1 MLRKLIK
8 HELRA
13 TSKIFLS
20 LFAAVV
26 ALMGGF
32 QMIFLVARL
41 LTGRDDTHPLLA
53 LLFGLFS
60 VLSAFALLAMMAVL
74 VIVPVQRFYKNLLG
88 DEGYLMFTLP
98 ATPAQQILSKLTTGL
113 IWMFVGMIVCILA
126 VLLFA
131 WNLPD
136 ISTAVVPSIPASF
149 QAQTGVSFYLA
160 LFLFGLFMLLVFANT
175 YLHFYLCIAIGGQ
188 WPQNRLLA
196 SAVSYLILNAVLQ
209 FVVFF
214 GIIAAALIFS
224 SADISFFRSLQSLAE
239 QSPTGF
245 FYGMLGVS
253 AVVMIVLNL
262 VYFFVTRWLLSKRLN
277 LA

>member
-1 MLRKLIK
+1 
-8 HELRA
+8 
-13 TSKIFLS
+13 
-20 LFAAVV
+20 
-26 ALMGGF
+26 
-32 QMIFLVARL
+32 
-41 LTGRDDTHPLLA
+41 
-53 LLFGLFS
+53 
-60 VLSAFALLAMMAVL
+60 
-74 VIVPVQRFYKNLLG
+74 
-88 DEGYLMFTLP
+88 
-98 ATPAQQILSKLTTGL
+98 
-113 IWMFVGMIVCILA
+113 MFVGMIVCILA

-136 ISTAVVPSIPASF
+136 ITAVPSIPASF
-149 QAQTGVSFYLA
+149 QAQTGMSFYSA
-160 LFLFGLFMLLVFANT
+160 LFLFGLFMLLVLANT
-175 YLHFYLCIAIGGQ
+175 YLYFYLCIAIGGQ

-196 SAVSYLILNAVLQ
+196 SAVAYLILNAVLQ

-253 AVVMIVLNL
+253 AVVLIVLNL

>member
-32 QMIFLVARL
+32 QMIFLVTRL
-41 LTGRDDTHPLLA
+41 LTGQDDTHPLLA
-53 LLFGLFS
+53 VLFGLFS

-136 ISTAVVPSIPASF
+136 ITAIPSISASF
-149 QAQTGVSFYLA
+149 QAQTGMSFYSA
-160 LFLFGLFMLLVFANT
+160 LFLFGLFMLLVFANA
-175 YLHFYLCIAIGGQ
+175 YLYFYLCIAIGGQ

-196 SAVSYLILNAVLQ
+196 SAVAYLILNAVLQ

>member
-41 LTGRDDTHPLLA
+41 LTGRDDTNPLLA
-53 LLFGLFS
+53 ILFGLFS

-136 ISTAVVPSIPASF
+136 ITAIPSISASF
-149 QAQTGVSFYLA
+149 QAQTGMSFYST
-160 LFLFGLFMLLVFANT
+160 LFLFGLFMLLVLANT

-196 SAVSYLILNAVLQ
+196 SAVAYLILNAVLQ

-253 AVVMIVLNL
+253 AVVLIVLNL

>member
-41 LTGRDDTHPLLA
+41 LTGRDDTNPLLA
-53 LLFGLFS
+53 VLFGLFS

-136 ISTAVVPSIPASF
+136 ITAIPSISASF
-149 QAQTGVSFYLA
+149 QAQTGMSFYSA

-175 YLHFYLCIAIGGQ
+175 YLYFYLCIAIGGQ

-196 SAVSYLILNAVLQ
+196 SAVAYLILNAVLQ

>member
-53 LLFGLFS
+53 VLFGLFS

-136 ISTAVVPSIPASF
+136 ITAVPSISASF
-149 QAQTGVSFYLA
+149 QAQTGMSFYSA

-196 SAVSYLILNAVLQ
+196 SAVAYLILNAVLQ

-253 AVVMIVLNL
+253 AVVLIVLNL

>member
-98 ATPAQQILSKLTTGL
+98 ATPAQQILSKLITAL
-113 IWMFVGMIVCILA
+113 IWMFAGIIVCILA

-136 ISTAVVPSIPASF
+136 ITAVPSIPASF

-175 YLHFYLCIAIGGQ
+175 YLHFYLCIASVVTTVFHLPAAVTSPLKDLSKFFIVMAMAAIG
-188 WPQNRLLA
+188 
-196 SAVSYLILNAVLQ
+196 LNTNIVTLVKTGGKPI
-209 FVVFF
+209 FMGLCCWI
-214 GIIAAALIFS
+214 GIA
-224 SADISFFRSLQSLAE
+224 
-239 QSPTGF
+239 
-245 FYGMLGVS
+245 GVS
-253 AVVMIVLNL
+253 LLMQHVLGI
-262 VYFFVTRWLLSKRLN
+262 W
-277 LA
+277 

>member
-1 MLRKLIK
+1 M
-8 HELRA
+8 
-13 TSKIFLS
+13 
-20 LFAAVV
+20 
-26 ALMGGF
+26 
-32 QMIFLVARL
+32 
-41 LTGRDDTHPLLA
+41 
-53 LLFGLFS
+53 
-60 VLSAFALLAMMAVL
+60 
-74 VIVPVQRFYKNLLG
+74 
-88 DEGYLMFTLP
+88 
-98 ATPAQQILSKLTTGL
+98 
-113 IWMFVGMIVCILA
+113 
-126 VLLFA
+126 
-131 WNLPD
+131 
-136 ISTAVVPSIPASF
+136 
-149 QAQTGVSFYLA
+149 SFYLA

-196 SAVSYLILNAVLQ
+196 SAVAYLILNAVLQ

-277 LA
+277 FA

>member
-136 ISTAVVPSIPASF
+136 ITAIPSIPASF
-149 QAQTGVSFYLA
+149 QAQTGMSFYSA
-160 LFLFGLFMLLVFANT
+160 LFLFGLFMLLVFANA
-175 YLHFYLCIAIGGQ
+175 YLYFYLCIAIGGQ

-196 SAVSYLILNAVLQ
+196 SAVAYLILNAVLQ

-224 SADISFFRSLQSLAE
+224 SADISFFRSLQSLAK

>member
-53 LLFGLFS
+53 VLFGLFS

-126 VLLFA
+126 LLLFA

-136 ISTAVVPSIPASF
+136 ITAVPSISASF
-149 QAQTGVSFYLA
+149 QAQTGMSFYST
-160 LFLFGLFMLLVFANT
+160 LFLFGLFMLLVFANA
-175 YLHFYLCIAIGGQ
+175 YLYFYLCIAIGGQ

-196 SAVSYLILNAVLQ
+196 SAVAYLILNAVLQ

-253 AVVMIVLNL
+253 AVVLIVLNL

>member
-41 LTGRDDTHPLLA
+41 LTGRDDTNPLLA
-53 LLFGLFS
+53 VLFGLFS

-136 ISTAVVPSIPASF
+136 ITAVPSISASF
-149 QAQTGVSFYLA
+149 QAQTGMSFYSA

-175 YLHFYLCIAIGGQ
+175 YLYFYLCIAIGGQ

-196 SAVSYLILNAVLQ
+196 SAVAYLILNAVLQ

-253 AVVMIVLNL
+253 AVVLIVLNL

>member
-53 LLFGLFS
+53 VLFGLFS

-136 ISTAVVPSIPASF
+136 ITAIPSISASF
-149 QAQTGVSFYLA
+149 QAQTGMSFYSA
-160 LFLFGLFMLLVFANT
+160 LFLFGLFMLLVFANA
-175 YLHFYLCIAIGGQ
+175 YLYFYLCIAIGGQ

-196 SAVSYLILNAVLQ
+196 SAVAYLILNAVLQ

>member
-74 VIVPVQRFYKNLLG
+74 VIVPVQRFYKNVLG

-98 ATPAQQILSKLTTGL
+98 ATPAQQILSKLITAL
-113 IWMFVGMIVCILA
+113 IWMFAGIIVCILA

-136 ISTAVVPSIPASF
+136 ITTAVPSIPASF

-160 LFLFGLFMLLVFANT
+160 LFLFGLFMLLVFANI

-196 SAVSYLILNAVLQ
+196 SAVAYLILNAVLQ

-224 SADISFFRSLQSLAE
+224 SADISFFRSLQSLAK